1 MTRLLSAALA
11 AAALTMAADNSGIHP
26 RPSVSDYPASD
37 AAGNVTIGAV
47 VLSPEQVRN
56 TFATDLNRSYI
67 VIEVGVYPRGANPV
81 DVSLQDFALRVGASD
96 MVRAATPRA
105 IASILQQK
113 NAGPPPRSSDI
124 TLYPTA
130 DVGVVSGPGG
140 RAVYTGAG
148 VGVGV
153 GDQGQP
159 PRPGSTDRDRMTMR
173 QELED
178 RALPEGKTSRAVAG
192 YLYFP
197 RTGAKR
203 KNVAYELTYFGE
215 GGRVRVPL
223 PPAAETKP

>member
-1 MTRLLSAALA
+1 M
-11 AAALTMAADNSGIHP
+11 
-26 RPSVSDYPASD
+26 
-37 AAGNVTIGAV
+37 

-56 TFATDLNRSYI
+56 TFATDLNRGYI
-67 VIEVGVYPRGANPV
+67 VIEVGAYPRGGNRV
-81 DVSLQDFALRVGASD
+81 DVSIQDFALRAGASD
-96 MVRAATPRA
+96 MVRAAAPRA

-113 NAGPPPRSSDI
+113 NAGPPSRSSDI

-130 DVGVVSGPGG
+130 DFGVVSNPGG

-173 QELED
+173 QGLED
-178 RALPEGKTSRAVAG
+178 KALPEGKTTRPVAG

-197 RTGAKR
+197 MTAAKR
-203 KNVAYELTYFGE
+203 KNVAYELTYFAD
-215 GGRVRVPL
+215 GGKVRVAL
-223 PPAAETKP
+223 PPPAETKH